1 MAESYATRYDRAP
14 LMVYWE
20 VTRACDLACGHC
32 RAAAVAW
39 RHPQE
44 LSTEEGFGLLEALRG
59 FGEPK
64 PHLVFTGGDP
74 LKRPDVYA
82 LAARAAAAG
91 LQVGI
96 TPSGTPL
103 LTQEAVA
110 RLQASGIKTIALS
123 IDGSSP
129 ERHDRIRGVVGSFE
143 RTAAAAHWVKEAGL
157 ALQIN
162 SLVCAETAG
171 DLPRVY
177 QLVLDLAADRWSVFF
192 LVPVGRGA
200 VLREVSPWK
209 CEVILVWL
217 YERALEG
224 RVTIKT
230 TEAHH
235 FRRIGLEQQVTTGDQ
250 SGGAWAHGR
259 MGDPAAPQDAQSV
272 RTSARPHAHAAI
284 GPSLGIRDGAG
295 IMFISH
301 IGEVYPS
308 GFLPLSVGNVRTEDP
323 VRLYREAPLFV
334 QLRDPSQ
341 LKGKCGRCELRVIC
355 GGSRSRAWAAT
366 GDPLESDLLCVY
378 QPRPQPLPVHGAVG
392 G

>member
-44 LSTEEGFGLLEALRG
+44 LSTEEGFGLLEALCR

-82 LAARAAAAG
+82 LAARAAALG

-96 TPSGTPL
+96 APSGTSL

-110 RLQASGIKTIALS
+110 RFQACGVRTVALS
-123 IDGSSP
+123 LDGSCS
-129 ERHDRIRGVVGSFE
+129 ERHDCIRGVVGSFE
-143 RTAAAAHWVKEAGL
+143 RTAAAARWVRAAGL

-171 DLPRVY
+171 DLPNIYR
-177 QLVLDLAADRWSVFF
+177 LVLDLGADRWSVFF

-200 VLREVSPWK
+200 VLREVSPWR

-235 FRRIGLEQQVTTGDQ
+235 FRRIALERQAIAGEG
-250 SGGAWAHGR
+250 SGGA
-259 MGDPAAPQDAQSV
+259 
-272 RTSARPHAHAAI
+272 RTPARPHAHAAI
-284 GPSLGIRDGAG
+284 GPSFGIRDGAG